1 MPNIYR
7 SARGERI
14 DMDLIRLTN
23 EDAVAIGNMRTNAR
37 GDELGPGGKIIK
49 TRAEIMA
56 EYHKLNTPV
65 ADDTPITKSHST
77 LESDEQRPMDNLVT
91 PLAVD
96 TPIQASIN
104 QVGQE
109 DK

>member
-7 SARGERI
+7 SARGEKI

-23 EDAVAIGNMRTNAR
+23 EDTVAIGNMRTNAR

-65 ADDTPITKSHST
+65 ADDTPITKSHSA
-77 LESDEQRPMDNLVT
+77 LESEEQSPMSDLVT
-91 PLAVD
+91 PLADD
-96 TPIQASIN
+96 TPIHTSIN
-104 QVGQE
+104 QINKE
-109 DK
+109 EK